1 MDNNIEVLVPIWVLK
16 EKVEKDHEEW
26 MFFNKPT
33 LAGVG
38 IEIDKD
44 DARYQEWPMD
54 KSTTHVL
61 DVLANHGI
69 YFDPNLAEW
78 TE

>member
-33 LAGVG
+33 FAGV
-38 IEIDKD
+38 EVEKD
-44 DARYQEWPMD
+44 EAEYAPWPMD
-54 KSTTHVL
+54 KSTAHVI

-78 TE
+78 TK